1 MVRLD
6 YRDILTSHTSPDI
19 ANEETTLSSRSL
31 ETSTLIMEA
40 LFIQKDNLKIE
51 SSMYAN
57 SE

>member
-19 ANEETTLSSRSL
+19 ATEETTLSSRSL
-31 ETSTLIMEA
+31 ETSTLKMEA